1 MPRKQRHSF
10 LYRNGLTIA
19 FPALMAV
26 SPGGHL
32 LAGWHLPFEEQLRLA
47 TPEPSWRS
55 GFLSVVTLRLLSI
68 HLQGKDSRQPKNA
81 QARRSDT
88 GA

>member
-32 LAGWHLPFEEQLRLA
+32 LAGWHLSIEEQLRPA

-68 HLQGKDSRQPKNA
+68 HPQGKDSSRPKNA
-81 QARRSDT
+81 QARHLGT